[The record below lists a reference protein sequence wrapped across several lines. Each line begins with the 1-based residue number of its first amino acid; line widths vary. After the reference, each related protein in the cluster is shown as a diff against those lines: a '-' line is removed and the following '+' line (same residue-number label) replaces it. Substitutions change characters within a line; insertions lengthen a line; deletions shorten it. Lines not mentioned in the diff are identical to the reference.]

1 MPHELKLMI
10 HVAQKERWM
19 VGAKNALNFLKS
31 AVEGDTLKVRIIA
44 NADSVTQ
51 CIKCDRPL
59 FDKLKQLVLDGGEIY
74 LCENSL
80 KDFEINKSRLPEIFK
95 TVPAAVR
102 AVADMQTQ
110 GWLYMRA

>member
-1 MPHELKLMI
+1 MAELKLLI

-19 VGAKNALNFLKS
+19 VGVKNALNFLKT
-31 AVEGDTLKVRIIA
+31 AGDSDSLQVRIIA

-59 FDKLKQLVLDGGEIY
+59 FDRLKQLVLDEGEIY
-74 LCENSL
+74 VCANSL
-80 KDFEINKSRLPEIFK
+80 RDFDIKESRLPEVFR

-102 AVADMQTQ
+102 AIADWQAD
-110 GWLYMRA
+110 GWLYVRA

>member
-1 MPHELKLMI
+1 MADLKLLI
-10 HVAQKERWM
+10 HVAHKERWM
-19 VGAKNALNFLKS
+19 VGAKNAVNFLRT
-31 AVEGDTLKVRIIA
+31 AAEGDTLKVRIIA

-59 FDKLKQLVLDGGEIY
+59 FDNLKQLILDGGEIY
-74 LCENSL
+74 LCANSL
-80 KDFEINKSRLPEIFK
+80 RDFDIKESRLPEIFR

-102 AVADMQTQ
+102 AIADWQSE